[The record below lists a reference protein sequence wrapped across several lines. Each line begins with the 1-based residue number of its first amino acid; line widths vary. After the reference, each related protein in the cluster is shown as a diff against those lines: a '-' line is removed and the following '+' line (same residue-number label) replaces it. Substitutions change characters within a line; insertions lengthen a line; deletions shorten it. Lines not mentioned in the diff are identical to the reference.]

1 MIQQADYGLASC
13 KEVVLLSMFSMSIAL
28 VAWLLCAPAFVGPLV
43 QAPEVA
49 SAAHSAAS
57 QVPEIASSVALADLK
72 KTEEMTG
79 FNEDVLEDEVDWDE
93 ATRRVEEG
101 VKPPSSNHRAL
112 CECGRGTEMSCRRPL
127 HRYARLPTYQTFLMC
142 SPTKVYIHREYDY
155 LDYETGEVQVQEVP
169 KRVIHERR
177 SALEAEAACTKA
189 ARQVYSELQKL
200 APEVAQE
207 EAKLVD
213 VEHNRWDSGNVL
225 SGAKGA
231 LALIDGCQH
240 VLAAQ
245 PSLTEVEVPCKI
257 FGDIHGQLRDLLLL
271 CGSSGSTPSACRSP
285 DNEKDSSLPSERPE
299 STGPGTQD
307 CPRCVFNGDFVDRGK
322 CRPELWHQVETA
334 LVLFALKVLF
344 PTQVFLNRGNH
355 EASVD
360 PEHRSIDVRRQD
372 STMNEK
378 SFCNLSLAKLD
389 TESMLPAFSRAFQYL
404 PFVRAP
410 GDTPA
415 KNGALA
421 GALCP
426 RGSLACGLGTVALAK
441 LDDVRKVQ
449 RPLNH
454 NQLQAPENRVLWHA
468 SARSKIAVRFG
479 LGLDVQRHRQSTSI
493 AESRF
498 DVMHNESL
506 VRVFSA
512 RDYEGN
518 HNDGAVLQVEN
529 EDDSGHLGVR
539 PQAPPAL
546 DQVLVEPGGTGPPRL
561 RAFPPPSERLREGK
575 NPQPVRGRMLGLR
588 EKCPQAVA
596 NICPLDPVETQT
608 SAAAD
613 SLRSQAPAP

>member
-1 MIQQADYGLASC
+1 MQSMAC
-13 KEVVLLSMFSMSIAL
+13 KIY
-28 VAWLLCAPAFVGPLV
+28 
-43 QAPEVA
+43 
-49 SAAHSAAS
+49 
-57 QVPEIASSVALADLK
+57 
-72 KTEEMTG
+72 
-79 FNEDVLEDEVDWDE
+79 EDVLEDEVDWDE

-112 CECGRGTEMSCRRPL
+112 CECGRPL

-142 SPTKVYIHREYDY
+142 SPTKECSRCEGDILAGEMHFVCAHCHIPVCKDCGPSVYIHREYDY

-169 KRVIHERR
+169 KRVIHERRTR

-207 EAKLVD
+207 ED

-225 SGAKGA
+225 LRLLGAESEAEAAQSA

-271 CGSSGSTPSACRSP
+271 FHSFGM
-285 DNEKDSSLPSERPE
+285 
-299 STGPGTQD
+299 PGTQD

-322 CRPELWHQVETA
+322 HQVETA

-355 EASVD
+355 E
-360 PEHRSIDVRRQD
+360 D

-378 SFCNLSLAKLD
+378 YGFQKVILQSFPGEAGHRVYA
-389 TESMLPAFSRAFQYL
+389 AFSRAFQYL
-404 PFVRAP
+404 PFACLVGGKVLALHGGI
-410 GDTPA
+410 GDG
-415 KNGALA
+415 KW
-421 GALCP
+421 
-426 RGSLACGLGTVALAK
+426 K

-454 NQLQAPENRVLWHA
+454 NQLQAPENRVLWNILWSDPIEDDCAVSKVFGVHA

-479 LGLDVQRHRQSTSI
+479 WNVTQDFCVRNGLDLVVRSHQSKKWGLG
-493 AESRF
+493 F

-539 PQAPPAL
+539 PQ
-546 DQVLVEPGGTGPPRL
+546 V
-561 RAFPPPSERLREGK
+561 
-575 NPQPVRGRMLGLR
+575 
-588 EKCPQAVA
+588 
-596 NICPLDPVETQT
+596 
-608 SAAAD
+608 
-613 SLRSQAPAP
+613 LRSLSSA